1 MKTVYSM
8 REFHD
13 GAKALAAKSEITQG
27 YFTVSCEMGS
37 FGDDDVKFRIY
48 VHEFGSEQA
57 KTPQECL
64 EQMRNKI
71 LPIPQ
76 AKNEVDVLVEENQI

>member
-8 REFHD
+8 KEFHD
-13 GAKALAAKSEITQG
+13 GAKALAATSEKTQG
-27 YFTVSCEMGS
+27 YFTVSCEMG
-37 FGDDDVKFRIY
+37 GDEYLRFRIY
-48 VHEFGSEQA
+48 IHEFGSEQG

-71 LPIPQ
+71 LPTLQ
-76 AKNEVDVLVEENQI
+76 AQNEVDVLVEESQI

>member
-8 REFHD
+8 KEFHD
-13 GAKALAAKSEITQG
+13 GAKALAATSEKTQG
-27 YFTVSCEMGS
+27 YFTVSCEIGS
-37 FGDDDVKFRIY
+37 LGDWDVKFRIY
-48 VHEFGSEQA
+48 IHEFGSEQG

-71 LPIPQ
+71 LPTLQ
-76 AKNEVDVLVEENQI
+76 AQNEVDVLVEESQI